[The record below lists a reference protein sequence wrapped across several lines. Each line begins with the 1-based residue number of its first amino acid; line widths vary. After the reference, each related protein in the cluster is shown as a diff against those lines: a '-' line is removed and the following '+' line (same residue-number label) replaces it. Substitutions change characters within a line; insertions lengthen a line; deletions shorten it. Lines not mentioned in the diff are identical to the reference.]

1 MAKDYARSKCFV
13 KKNGQYEEI
22 TYEEL
27 QRRCGEDETYKRR
40 KFLPLHGMLMEVSEE
55 EYIQFYRLR
64 NRQKYLRRAAAANQE
79 ISFDMLTT
87 EERNGEELL
96 VDPLQDVQEQVETTV
111 LTDKLRRCLPMLTRD
126 EQILIKALY
135 FQGFS

>member
-55 EYIQFYRLR
+55 EYIRFYRLR
-64 NRQKYLRRAAAANQE
+64 NRQKYLQRAAAANQE
-79 ISFDMLTT
+79 ISFDSIAHTVSGENSAAFLCDPNCLRQCFMLILD
-87 EERNGEELL
+87 GE
-96 VDPLQDVQEQVETTV
+96 QMRHRAEQ
-111 LTDKLRRCLPMLTRD
+111 
-126 EQILIKALY
+126 
-135 FQGFS
+135 QGDIIGVVCKS